1 LNTIIV
7 NNHRSISVEETGSH
21 FEVNRQPFA
30 AEIKSLGRNSFH
42 VISENKSYAVHI
54 EAINQSEKSA
64 WIYVNGNKYSVQLKD
79 RYADLLHELGMDV
92 SQSKQVNHIIAP
104 MPGLVVSVVV
114 SEGQI
119 LKDGDAVVVL
129 EAMKMENIL
138 KAAGDAVVKRIHVKK
153 GEAVEKNVVLVEL
166 EKTNLN

>member
-1 LNTIIV
+1 LNTILV
-7 NNHRSISVEETGSH
+7 NNHRSFSVEKTGSR

-30 AEIKSLGRNSFH
+30 AEIKYLGRNSFH
-42 VISENKSYAVHI
+42 VISENKSFTVLI
-54 EAINQSEKSA
+54 GEMNQSEKSA
-64 WIYVNGNKYSVQLKD
+64 SIYVNGKKYSVQRKD

-92 SQSKQVNHIIAP
+92 SQSKQVNHIKAP
-104 MPGLVVSVVV
+104 MPGLVVNVVV

-119 LKDGDAVVVL
+119 IKDGDAVVVL

-166 EKTNLN
+166 EKTDLN